1 MIVCTRRLLEKY
13 TQYEQQVAELQA
25 REGGGEEEEIEEVLT
40 PDEKDKAQKV
50 KKTIEK

>member
-25 REGGGEEEEIEEVLT
+25 REGGGEEEIEEVLT